1 MLTWITMSLCDHQ
14 GPTCVHSFML
24 TWITQTTITMT
35 DWITKNPDVIIYLLL
50 TGDTCATVLEVG
62 LVIHVLEA
70 VIYVD
75 IKIATT
81 QVGIRTLTPTYVHI
95 VAT

>member
-14 GPTCVHSFML
+14 GPICVHSFML

-50 TGDTCATVLEVG
+50 TGDTCATVLG
-62 LVIHVLEA
+62 VLAA

-81 QVGIRTLTPTYVHI
+81 QVGIRTLTPHNVHI

>member
-1 MLTWITMSLCDHQ
+1 MSLCDHQ
-14 GPTCVHSFML
+14 GPICVHSFML

-50 TGDTCATVLEVG
+50 TGDTCATVLG
-62 LVIHVLEA
+62 VLAA

-75 IKIATT
+75 IEIAIAEGTSKWDW
-81 QVGIRTLTPTYVHI
+81 
-95 VAT
+95 

>member
-14 GPTCVHSFML
+14 GPICVHSFML

-50 TGDTCATVLEVG
+50 TGDTCATVLG
-62 LVIHVLEA
+62 VLAA

-75 IKIATT
+75 IKIAIAEGTSKWDW
-81 QVGIRTLTPTYVHI
+81 
-95 VAT
+95 

>member
-14 GPTCVHSFML
+14 GPICVHSFML

-50 TGDTCATVLEVG
+50 TGDTCATVLG
-62 LVIHVLEA
+62 VLAA

>member
-1 MLTWITMSLCDHQ
+1 MLTWSTMSLCDHQ
-14 GPTCVHSFML
+14 GPICVHSFML

-50 TGDTCATVLEVG
+50 TGDTCATVLG
-62 LVIHVLEA
+62 VLAA

-75 IKIATT
+75 IKIAIAEGTSKWDW
-81 QVGIRTLTPTYVHI
+81 
-95 VAT
+95 

>member
-14 GPTCVHSFML
+14 GPICVHSFML

-50 TGDTCATVLEVG
+50 TGDTCATVLGG
-62 LVIHVLEA
+62 LAA

-75 IKIATT
+75 IKIAIAEGTSKWDW
-81 QVGIRTLTPTYVHI
+81 
-95 VAT
+95 

>member
-1 MLTWITMSLCDHQ
+1 MSLCDHQ
-14 GPTCVHSFML
+14 GPISVHSFML

-50 TGDTCATVLEVG
+50 TGDTCATVLG
-62 LVIHVLEA
+62 VLAA

-75 IKIATT
+75 IKIAIAEGTSKWDW
-81 QVGIRTLTPTYVHI
+81 
-95 VAT
+95 

>member
-1 MLTWITMSLCDHQ
+1 MLAWITMSLCDHQ
-14 GPTCVHSFML
+14 GPICVHSFML

-50 TGDTCATVLEVG
+50 TGDTCATVLG
-62 LVIHVLEA
+62 VLAA

-75 IKIATT
+75 IKIAIAEGTSKWDW
-81 QVGIRTLTPTYVHI
+81 
-95 VAT
+95 

>member
-1 MLTWITMSLCDHQ
+1 MLAWITMSLCDHQ
-14 GPTCVHSFML
+14 GPICVHSFML

-50 TGDTCATVLEVG
+50 TGDTCATVLG
-62 LVIHVLEA
+62 VLAA

>member
-1 MLTWITMSLCDHQ
+1 MLTWITMSLCDDHQ
-14 GPTCVHSFML
+14 GPICVHSFML

-50 TGDTCATVLEVG
+50 TGDTCATVLG
-62 LVIHVLEA
+62 VLAA

-75 IKIATT
+75 IKIAIAEGTSKWDW
-81 QVGIRTLTPTYVHI
+81 
-95 VAT
+95 